1 VCLKAPSLLDLKLA
15 VTSHAMHVIREGWG

>member
-1 VCLKAPSLLDLKLA
+1 LKAPSLLDLKFA